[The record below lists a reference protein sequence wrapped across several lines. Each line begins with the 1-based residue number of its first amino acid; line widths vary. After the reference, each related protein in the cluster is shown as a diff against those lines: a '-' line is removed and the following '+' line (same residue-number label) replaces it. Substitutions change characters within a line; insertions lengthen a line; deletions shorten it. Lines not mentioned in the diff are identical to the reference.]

1 MSIQWTLVFLCTCA
15 AAFAAEEQAKPEIPT
30 IPAPVT
36 KLALFKNG
44 IGAVIRKAN
53 PTPTPFLVKDSM
65 TPIHGTLWFMPSDGL
80 SVRTVKQRVREPNT
94 QPFQNLTASYEGR
107 AVQLTLSGNSET
119 PSEIIGKVIRPVK
132 ETPQKQ
138 RDAGYNSFQ
147 PSTERFLTLSLN
159 SGEIISIDTSRII
172 SIRALKINQT
182 LEMEK
187 EALLITPKVKSAG
200 SLAICYLTKGAAWAP
215 SYRLELGKDSAM
227 RLSMSTVIMNELEDL
242 KDVEMNLISGYPNI
256 KFENAASPMASGM
269 TMAEFFRQ
277 LTGSGGTASPIL
289 AQRVMSNKAFASDA
303 AMGAAVTGA
312 TLPPSGESEDI
323 HYRNI
328 GKISLKKGERLYLP
342 LESAESTYERIV
354 EWTINDRRDN
364 WGRPVNFGSMEKYN
378 GELWDAV
385 SFRNP
390 FKSPITT
397 APIEITDGGKFLGQT
412 TVEWVNPGQKN
423 ILRITKA
430 MTVTGQVTENEIAKT
445 SLKEEK
451 ASSSPA
457 KSATRE
463 TVRIGGDNYWKQEI
477 EGVLALKNYRKTNAK
492 AVIKLQFS
500 GDLVSAEG
508 NPSKQLVPQGYNSV
522 NPRNELTWE
531 TVVKADRE
539 LKIHYRYSVLVR
551 Y

>member
-44 IGAVIRKAN
+44 IGAVVRKAN

-200 SLAICYLTKGAAWAP
+200 PLAICYLTKGAAWAP

-242 KDVEMNLISGYPNI
+242 KDVETLDEVVVVGYGVQN
-256 KFENAASPMASGM
+256 K
-269 TMAEFFRQ
+269 RDV
-277 LTGSGGTASPIL
+277 TGSIAKVGSEEL
-289 AQRVMSNKAFASDA
+289 MSVPTSSFDA
-303 AMGAAVTGA
+303 ALQGRAAGV
-312 TLPPSGESEDI
+312 
-323 HYRNI
+323 
-328 GKISLKKGERLYLP
+328 
-342 LESAESTYERIV
+342 
-354 EWTINDRRDN
+354 
-364 WGRPVNFGSMEKYN
+364 
-378 GELWDAV
+378 
-385 SFRNP
+385 
-390 FKSPITT
+390 
-397 APIEITDGGKFLGQT
+397 
-412 TVEWVNPGQKN
+412 
-423 ILRITKA
+423 
-430 MTVTGQVTENEIAKT
+430 QVTQT
-445 SLKEEK
+445 S
-451 ASSSPA
+451 
-457 KSATRE
+457 
-463 TVRIGGDNYWKQEI
+463 G
-477 EGVLALKNYRKTNAK
+477 LAL
-492 AVIKLQFS
+492 VQPF
-500 GDLVSAEG
+500 E
-508 NPSKQLVPQGYNSV
+508 
-522 NPRNELTWE
+522 
-531 TVVKADRE
+531 
-539 LKIHYRYSVLVR
+539 
-551 Y
+551 